1 MSLWLR
7 MLRATDRLALFDC
20 SIIPC
25 RRETAHFHPLKTD
38 SKCGGITVTSLHQ
51 ANHSRVLLLLW
62 NNHAFSCRWQ
72 TAVPYGCSCDQV
84 TSCVSES
91 NGAALGW
98 KGHTLHS
105 GLLPLSSWS
114 APCRALYKK
123 EHQPLEACFPTKG
136 LRLLLRTFR
145 EVLLSVHLANG
156 STVVL
161 HLANPLLRLL
171 ELVQQIFLQMN
182 WRF

>member
-1 MSLWLR
+1 

-20 SIIPC
+20 SIIPW

-38 SKCGGITVTSLHQ
+38 SMCGGITVTSLHQ
-51 ANHSRVLLLLW
+51 ANHSRILLLLW
-62 NNHAFSCRWQ
+62 NNHVFSCRWQ
-72 TAVPYGCSCDQV
+72 TAVPCGCSCDQV

-98 KGHTLHS
+98 KGHTLNS
-105 GLLPLSSWS
+105 GLLPPSSWS

-123 EHQPLEACFPTKG
+123 EHQPLEACFPTKA
-136 LRLLLRTFR
+136 LRLLLRTFS

-171 ELVQQIFLQMN
+171 ELVQQILLQKD